1 MTASGAAGAGARRPV
16 LEVLEP
22 GLLTTIQDS
31 GRRGHR
37 SEGVPLAGACDPVGL
52 AVANLL
58 MGNAPG
64 DAAIECTITGPELL
78 ALDDVIVGLGGAD
91 LGAVAMPS
99 GRRLLPGRAHR
110 LSAGERL
117 VMPGTLTPDEA
128 RDGLVQGCRAYVAVP
143 GGIDEP
149 VLLGSR
155 STSRVG
161 GFGGHDGRPLR
172 AGDQLTVLGRDSAPG
187 VAVHAHWPSDVA
199 LPGPNDPV
207 RILPGPPIGAAPDAD
222 PDARSAAHAALLAGT
237 WRVGAASD
245 RRGLRLEGPPLSGEV
260 AADAPSHGVIPGAIQ
275 LTPSGQPLVLL
286 SDAGTTGGYPV
297 IGVAIAADLGILGQA
312 RPGAILRFVATD
324 AAGARAAAVEL
335 RARLAGG
342 AERLAAERLVPEE
355 PSADP
360 HAAPSRDA
368 WDDLADS
375 AGG

>member
-1 MTASGAAGAGARRPV
+1 MTASGTDAESARRPI
-16 LEVLEP
+16 LEVLAP

-37 SEGVPLAGACDPVGL
+37 AEGVPVAGACDPVGL

-58 MGNAPG
+58 VGNAPG
-64 DAAIECTITGPELL
+64 HAAIECTITGPDLL
-78 ALDDVIVGLGGAD
+78 ALDDLIVGLGGAD
-91 LGAVAMPS
+91 LGAAAMPS

-110 LSAGERL
+110 LAAGERL
-117 VMPGTLTPDEA
+117 VMPGTLTPDQASE
-128 RDGLVQGCRAYVAVP
+128 GLVQGCRAYVAVP

-149 VLLGSR
+149 ILLGSR

-161 GFGGHDGRPLR
+161 GFGGHEGRPLR
-172 AGDQLTVLGRDSAPG
+172 AGDQLTALGRDSAPDL
-187 VAVHAHWPSDVA
+187 AARMDWPADVA
-199 LPGPNDPV
+199 LPRPGDSV
-207 RILPGPPIGAAPDAD
+207 RILPGPPIGTD
-222 PDARSAAHAALLAGT
+222 PDARSAAYAALLAGT

-245 RRGLRLEGPPLSGEV
+245 RRGLRLEGPPLSGAV

-297 IGVAIAADLGILGQA
+297 IGVAIAADLGTLGQA

-335 RARLAGG
+335 RARLAG
-342 AERLAAERLVPEE
+342 ATKRLAAQHMAVAARDA
-355 PSADP
+355 ADL
-360 HAAPSRDA
+360 DA